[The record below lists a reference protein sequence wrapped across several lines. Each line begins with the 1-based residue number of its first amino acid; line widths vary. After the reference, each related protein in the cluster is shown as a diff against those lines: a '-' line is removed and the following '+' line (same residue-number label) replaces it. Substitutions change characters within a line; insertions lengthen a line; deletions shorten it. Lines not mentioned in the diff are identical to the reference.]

1 MVDNYFYNMV
11 NRDEMETLSYIPTFP
26 EFISFIRERYGDYP
40 AVSNKEITYSYY
52 ELASRVAK
60 RVAFIKNQNI
70 EPGSNIAVMA
80 RNDLDAMELFLAI
93 PAAGY
98 TVLMLPNALNEAA
111 LTGISM
117 KFELAGMFVADEFA
131 PLTGKLSCKVWK
143 SDSIGDEEASFADVT
158 KETVAAI
165 FFTGGTTG
173 APKGAVL
180 THGAVL
186 RGSFNGVFQ
195 PGNILHRKY
204 IAMLPL
210 SHIYGAVR
218 GYLSCLYT
226 GSLVYTC
233 SDMRAAIGDIPVV
246 KPTTLILVPGLV
258 EIILNIA
265 RLRGRAF
272 LGDLDSI
279 MCGAA
284 PVPPKLMTEAR
295 SYGINLCAGYGLTE
309 CANLTSGNCDTDKKP
324 NSMGC
329 IYPEQEVKVVDGELW
344 IKGDNVMLGYYKDPE
359 KTAEVMTEDG
369 WFKTGDL
376 VEFDED
382 GFIYIT
388 GRIKNLIIL
397 SNGENVSPEEVEELF
412 YQKDAVKDCLVQEM
426 DVNGNTVIGIEIIPD
441 MNVIGADADDETVNK
456 ILTDVLNDVNS
467 QLPQFKRVAKMIVRK
482 EDFKRSGAMKILR
495 NQN

>member
-1 MVDNYFYNMV
+1 MVDHYFYNMV
-11 NRDEMETLSYIPTFP
+11 NPEEMETLEYIPTFP
-26 EFISFIRERYGDYP
+26 KFLSIIEERY
-40 AVSNKEITYSYY
+40 STYEAISDKTTTYTY
-52 ELASRVAK
+52 GELAK
-60 RVAFIKNQNI
+60 RVRRRIAFLDAQGIKK
-70 EPGSNIAVMA
+70 GTNIAVMA

-98 TVLMLPNALNEAA
+98 TVLMLPNALNDVA
-111 LTGISM
+111 LKNISK
-117 KFELAGMFVADEFA
+117 KFDIAGMFVAKEFQ
-131 PLTGKLSCKVWK
+131 PLTKELTCKIF
-143 SDSIGDEEASFADVT
+143 DSREIADKEGSYADVE

-180 THGAVL
+180 THGAIM

-195 PGNILHRKY
+195 PGNTLHRRY

-210 SHIYGAVR
+210 SHIFGAVR
-218 GYLSCLYT
+218 GYMSCLYT
-226 GSLVYTC
+226 GSVVYTC
-233 SDMRAAIGDIPVV
+233 ADMRAAIADIPVV
-246 KPTTLILVPGLV
+246 RPTTLILVPGLV

-265 RLRGRAF
+265 AMKGQAF
-272 LGDLDSI
+272 LGDLESI

-284 PVPPKLMTEAR
+284 PVPPKLMAKAA

-309 CANLTSGNCDTDKKP
+309 CANLTAGNCDTDKKP
-324 NSMGC
+324 NSMGA

-344 IKGDNVMLGYYKDPE
+344 IKGDNVMVGYYNDPE
-359 KTAEVMTEDG
+359 KTAEVFEDG

-397 SNGENVSPEEVEELF
+397 SNGENVSPEEIEELF
-412 YQKDAVKDCLVQEM
+412 YKEQLVKDCLVKEM
-426 DVNGNTVIGIEIIPD
+426 EVNGNTVIGIEILPD
-441 MNVIGADADDETVNK
+441 LTGVSASDEELPKLLQEMIDRVNQ
-456 ILTDVLNDVNS
+456 T
-467 QLPQFKRVAKMIVRK
+467 LPPFKRVMRFEIRK

-495 NQN
+495 NQ